1 MINLS
6 VRTKILALIALF
18 SCVIIGVSISST
30 FTSKSVSNQLQQ
42 LSSQSLQLTTDLEK
56 SRQLLLQQSVE
67 FERGFFQVSIAK
79 SMGGYGI
86 EQVAESA
93 EKFKAFTSE
102 MINSITNVKAVLT
115 QMPDN
120 EFKDVLYQEIETLEL
135 EQASFLEAS
144 NTTYEWWIKLKTLQA
159 NKARRIADA
168 SLANVQVQMESI
180 ITHIDQYTNE
190 VASQQNSKLDQALLA
205 SSVLAGVLIVA
216 GIIISL
222 VIVNGICGPLRQAV
236 KRAEEI
242 ASGELKESLGTSK
255 RKDEIGLLEVAMD
268 KLVTQLSSILHDVA
282 ESSRSLSE
290 SAQHLN
296 VITDQSSKMVDQQQQ
311 ETSRIS
317 QAVDEIQ
324 ATAQHVSESTA
335 EASQAA
341 HDAESAANAG
351 MEIVVNT
358 ISSIEEL
365 TSEISGSA
373 STINDLQSNTNEIS
387 NILNV
392 ILGIAEQTNLLA
404 LNAAIEAARAGE
416 QGRGF
421 AVVADEVRHLAQ
433 NTQDATQQ
441 IEKMITVLQTGAT
454 SAVNAMSSSQQRSEN
469 AVSQVKHEEASL
481 QNINLSVT
489 KIRDMNDRISA
500 TAEQQAIVTADVSK
514 NVSNISDIAVKT
526 TESIYAISESSEK
539 LAHLATQLSR
549 KISYF
554 KV

>member
-18 SCVIIGVSISST
+18 SCAIIGISISST
-30 FTSKSVSNQLQQ
+30 LTSKSVSNQLQQ

-93 EKFKAFTSE
+93 EKFRAFTAE
-102 MINSITNVKAVLT
+102 MINSIAHVKAVLAD
-115 QMPDN
+115 MPSTAIKQSLL
-120 EFKDVLYQEIETLEL
+120 EEIALL
-135 EQASFLEAS
+135 EQEQATFLEAS
-144 NTTYEWWIKLKTLQA
+144 NTTYDWWIKLKTLQA

-180 ITHIDQYTNE
+180 ITHIDEYSKE
-190 VASQQNSKLDQALLA
+190 ASIQQNTKLEQTLIA
-205 SSVLAGVLIVA
+205 SGIFAGVLIVV

-222 VIVNGICGPLRQAV
+222 IMVNGICGPLRKAV
-236 KRAEEI
+236 QRAEEI
-242 ASGELKESLGTSK
+242 ASGELNQKPVTSQ

-268 KLVTQLSSILHDVA
+268 KLVAQLSSILHDVA
-282 ESSRSLSE
+282 ESSRSLSA

-311 ETSRIS
+311 ETARIS

-341 HDAESAANAG
+341 HDAESAANSG
-351 MEIVVNT
+351 MKIVVNT
-358 ISSIEEL
+358 IASIEEL

-373 STINDLQSNTNEIS
+373 NTINDLQSNTNEIS

-454 SAVNAMSSSQQRSEN
+454 SAVTAMSSSQQRSEN
-469 AVSQVKHEEASL
+469 AVSQVKHEEESL

-514 NVSNISDIAVKT
+514 NVNNISDIAVKT
-526 TESIYAISESSEK
+526 TESIYAISESSQQ
-539 LAHLATQLSR
+539 LANLATQLSR